1 MQFIRGQQTSIAD
14 GGGNGPASVQNAVFR
29 LVRSHSHLTL
39 AQMSESEEEAV
50 AGIDS
55 IPGQPARQTSNE
67 LVAMP
72 ARNAAY
78 NRLPVRTSQERKEG

>member
-1 MQFIRGQQTSIAD
+1 MF
-14 GGGNGPASVQNAVFR
+14 
-29 LVRSHSHLTL
+29 
-39 AQMSESEEEAV
+39 ESEEEAV

>member
-14 GGGNGPASVQNAVFR
+14 GGGNGPASAQNAVFR

-39 AQMSESEEEAV
+39 AQMFESEEEAV

-55 IPGQPARQTSNE
+55 IPGQPARLASNE

-78 NRLPVRTSQERKEG
+78 NRVRARMSQERKEG